1 MKIASNAAIG
11 RAAFALL
18 AVFFAIRTDAAQNN
32 SDSRRPNILLIISD
46 DIGLDVVTDM
56 YPGLVD
62 DLLQKYGPQGLNHP
76 NYQAIKGH
84 PASTP
89 VLDQIARQG
98 MVFTNTWAQ
107 PFCSPTRSSILTG
120 LFSVKT
126 KVLTYADPLAL
137 THTSLAQKL
146 RDDGAYSTAVF
157 GKWHM
162 AGLPANPV
170 NYPGMKPKQAG
181 FDLFKGNMHAALKT
195 YWDYDYQ
202 VQDSQS
208 PADQWRTEAA
218 PKKSLPG
225 IAPTTYAP
233 VVNAADT
240 IEWITAQE
248 KANPN
253 KPWFVW
259 LAFNLAHATQQQQPS
274 AMAIPEAA
282 TLDDVSR
289 KEVEACGG
297 SFGSMNTGR
306 CSGETLM
313 RVMTNSLDTILGKVL
328 AAVDAVDPNTYVIY
342 VGDNGTPMYGRP
354 NLDFIDNMYLTKK
367 GRGKGTTYESGT
379 RVPMAIRGPGITP
392 ASRSSEF
399 VHVVDLFSTGL
410 ELAGLKPPQTV
421 SNSAGTGTETVDSV
435 SLTPIL
441 LNKAPSVRN
450 PDQDFLI
457 SETIDLQRRGAREVG
472 ARNREYKLVCKETA
486 DNCEFFNVT
495 KDPLE
500 EFPLAKP
507 DNCTDYK
514 SGALKRTDPAW
525 HFCRLNEVVRTKS
538 FF

>member
-1 MKIASNAAIG
+1 
-11 RAAFALL
+11 
-18 AVFFAIRTDAAQNN
+18 
-32 SDSRRPNILLIISD
+32 
-46 DIGLDVVTDM
+46 
-56 YPGLVD
+56 
-62 DLLQKYGPQGLNHP
+62 
-76 NYQAIKGH
+76 
-84 PASTP
+84 
-89 VLDQIARQG
+89 
-98 MVFTNTWAQ
+98 
-107 PFCSPTRSSILTG
+107 
-120 LFSVKT
+120 
-126 KVLTYADPLAL
+126 
-137 THTSLAQKL
+137 
-146 RDDGAYSTAVF
+146 
-157 GKWHM
+157 M

-181 FDLFKGNMHAALKT
+181 FDLFKGNMHAAIKT

-202 VQDSQS
+202 VQDDQS
-208 PADQWRTEAA
+208 PANQWRTETA

-274 AMAIPEAA
+274 AMAIPEVA
-282 TLDDVSR
+282 TLDDLSR

-328 AAVDAVDPNTYVIY
+328 TAVDALDRNTYVIY

-379 RVPMAIRGPGITP
+379 RVPMAIRGPGVAP
-392 ASRSSEF
+392 ASRSGEF

-410 ELAGLKPPQTV
+410 ELAGLNPPKMV
-421 SNSAGTGTETVDSV
+421 ANSAGTGTETVDSV
-435 SLTPIL
+435 SLAPIL
-441 LNKAPSVRN
+441 LKKAPTVRN
-450 PDQDFLI
+450 PDEDYVM

-472 ARNREYKLVCKETA
+472 ARNRDYKVVCKETA
-486 DNCEFFNVT
+486 DNCEFFNVA

-500 EFPLAKP
+500 EFPLARP
-507 DNCTDYK
+507 DNCNAYK
-514 SGALKRTDPAW
+514 SGALKPADPAW
-525 HFCRLNEVVRTKS
+525 HFCRLNDVVRTKS